1 MKLVAVTFGTEGDSR
16 PIAMLCRALQD
27 AGHDVML
34 LAAEGTLTSA
44 RDLDVPYA
52 ALAGD
57 IRGTLQPGS
66 GIASVLSGKK
76 SMSATAKALAKI
88 ANDNAAAWMRQTLEV
103 IPGCDAVIGAGLA
116 AFAGF
121 CAAEKL
127 GIPIIGAGMF
137 PLTPTAEFPSPFLP
151 PKSTPR
157 FLNRLS
163 HHLVI
168 RVLWGEFR
176 KAINAAR
183 AEVCGLP
190 PRRKPWTDN
199 PMIYGISPSLLP
211 KPADWPANAYI
222 CGQWVRPVRE
232 WQPPP
237 SLRDFLAAG
246 EVPLY
251 VGFGSM
257 VGFDRDPLV
266 DAIVA
271 AVAGRRALFYP
282 GWSGT
287 QGLKLP
293 DNFCVIEDTPHD
305 WLFPR
310 TALVIHHGGSGTT
323 HSAVRAGVPS
333 IVLPFAGDQ
342 PFWAER
348 LRVLGVAPESP
359 SGREVTARTLERA
372 INTAGSI
379 EMRRRAAA
387 LGAQMRAEDGPAT
400 AVAVIESLL
409 AAEARGFNV
418 TDSRPPA
425 HSART
430 ESREWR

>member
-44 RDLDVPYA
+44 RDLGVPYA

-151 PKSTPR
+151 PKRAPR

-211 KPADWPANAYI
+211 RPADWPANAYI

-237 SLRDFLAAG
+237 LLRDFLAAG
-246 EVPLY
+246 ESPLY

-271 AVAGRRALFYP
+271 SVAGRRALFHP

-287 QGLKLP
+287 RGLRLP
-293 DNFCVIEDTPHD
+293 DNFCVIEETPHD

-348 LRVLGVAPESP
+348 LRVLGVAPEST
-359 SGREVTARTLERA
+359 SGREVTAHTLERA
-372 INTAGSI
+372 INTAGTS

-387 LGAQMRAEDGPAT
+387 LGAKMRAEDGPAT
-400 AVAVIESLL
+400 AVATIESLL
-409 AAEARGFNV
+409 GFNV
-418 TDSRPPA
+418 TDSRLPA

-430 ESREWR
+430 ESRESR

>member
-16 PIAMLCRALQD
+16 PIAVLCRALKD
-27 AGHDVML
+27 AGHEVML
-34 LAAEGTLTSA
+34 LSADGTLTSA
-44 RDLDVPYA
+44 RDLGVPHA

-57 IRGTLQPGS
+57 IRGTLQPGG

-76 SMSATAKALAKI
+76 SMNATAKALAKI
-88 ANDNAAAWMRQTLEV
+88 ANDNAAAWMSQTLEV

-137 PLTPTAEFPSPFLP
+137 PLTPTREFASPFLP
-151 PKSTPR
+151 PGRTPR

-168 RVLWGEFR
+168 QVLWGEFR

-183 AEVCGLP
+183 AQVCGLP
-190 PRRKPWTDN
+190 PRRKPWIEH

-211 KPADWPANAYI
+211 RPEDWPANAYI
-222 CGQWVRPVRE
+222 CGQWVRPVE
-232 WQPPP
+232 AWQPPL

-246 EVPLY
+246 EAPLY

-257 VGFDRDPLV
+257 VGFDREPLV
-266 DAIVA
+266 DAIIT

-282 GWSGT
+282 GWGGT

-293 DNFCVIEDTPHD
+293 DNFHVIEDTPHD

-333 IVLPFAGDQ
+333 VVLPFAGDQ

-348 LRVLGVAPESP
+348 LQTLGVAPRST
-359 SGREVTARTLERA
+359 SGREVTAHTLERA
-372 INTAGSI
+372 INAAGSS
-379 EMRRRAAA
+379 EMRHRAAA
-387 LGAQMRAEDGPAT
+387 LGEKMRAADGPRS
-400 AVAVIESLL
+400 AVATIEALL
-409 AAEARGFNV
+409 ARSQRNRLAP
-418 TDSRPPA
+418 S
-425 HSART
+425 SA
-430 ESREWR
+430 